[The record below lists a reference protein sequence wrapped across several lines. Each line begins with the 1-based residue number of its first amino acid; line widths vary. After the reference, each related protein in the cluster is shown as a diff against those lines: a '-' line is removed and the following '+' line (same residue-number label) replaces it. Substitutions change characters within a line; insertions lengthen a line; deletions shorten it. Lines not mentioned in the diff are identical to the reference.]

1 MVEEREER
9 QTFEAR
15 VRDFVFCR
23 ERRFGD
29 DETEKVRALFCTA
42 AYRDIC
48 TTSRTTWCL
57 WSPRPPEGHADDLE
71 RLVPNTERGAASRV
85 GFPDIRRIH
94 VRSLIS
100 FMSLCRFA
108 KTQEPLSVG
117 VAAMRHHAAQRAR
130 ALAGSVLRA
139 RGVAAGLVRSP
150 EARGSAFPRAR
161 RTDPAS
167 ARARCAA
174 W

>member
-23 ERRFGD
+23 ERRFRD

-100 FMSLCRFA
+100 FTSLCRFA

-117 VAAMRHHAAQRAR
+117 VAAMRHHILVLVVHAVQQQLFHRHGPPRGAENLLLL
-130 ALAGSVLRA
+130 LASKNSGKC
-139 RGVAAGLVRSP
+139 
-150 EARGSAFPRAR
+150 
-161 RTDPAS
+161 PAS
-167 ARARCAA
+167 LLF
-174 W
+174 